1 MGPPAPDRPDELP
14 DHVDEE
20 APRPLLGAT
29 FWVLIVFGVLC
40 VLGGAGVAL
49 LAPRLFPPPA
59 AAPAPPAAPPAPG
72 QPSPG
77 GR

>member
-1 MGPPAPDRPDELP
+1 MGPPTPEPPDDLDE
-14 DHVDEE
+14 D

-29 FWVLIVFGVLC
+29 FWALIVFGVLC

-59 AAPAPPAAPPAPG
+59 AAGPPG
-72 QPSPG
+72 QLSPG
-77 GR
+77 DP